1 VSLIG
6 QRLGWERLHWERLRE
21 PRVVRG
27 ALVVLAVLAAAAI
40 LSAGGWAWYRAAE
53 TRSYQAFADASAQV
67 QRAQEPAAT
76 AEDRDRAI
84 RALDSFIA
92 EHARSSLVPQA
103 AYRLGNVRYAAGQ
116 YGAARGAFELA
127 LAKGASGTLRTLC
140 AASIGYT
147 WEAEK
152 EYGKADAAFQAALR
166 SLGPR
171 DFLYEE
177 LLTDLA
183 RVQESAGNSKAA
195 VETYRRVLKDVPDS
209 RRADDIRGRIAT
221 LESPTRR

>member
-1 VSLIG
+1 MSAL
-6 QRLGWERLHWERLRE
+6 WDRLRD

-27 ALVVLAVLAAAAI
+27 ALVGLAVLVGVAI
-40 LSAGGWAWYRAAE
+40 LTAGGWAWYRAAE
-53 TRSYQAFADASAQV
+53 TRSFQAFAETSTLV

-84 RALDSFIA
+84 RALDGFIA
-92 EHARSSLVPQA
+92 EHSRSSLVPQA
-103 AYRLGNVRYAAGQ
+103 AYRLGNLRYAAGQ
-116 YGAARGAFELA
+116 YGPSRGAFELA
-127 LAKGASGTLRTLC
+127 LAKGASGALRTLT
-140 AASIGYT
+140 AAAIGYT

-152 EYGKADAAFQAALR
+152 QYGKADAAFQAALR

-183 RVQESAGNSKAA
+183 RVQESAGNPKGAI
-195 VETYRRVLKDVPDS
+195 ETYRRVLRDVPDS
-209 RRADDIRGRIAT
+209 RRADDIRGRIAA
-221 LESPTRR
+221 LESPARR